1 LVPVPAAAA
10 VPSAFVAT
18 LPAAATTSWLVR
30 ERFTTW
36 LAALGWPVLAVE
48 DVVFAVSE
56 AVSNCAEHAYPP
68 GTPDA
73 VVEISAVVEPAPAG
87 QDQRADPDAGDGHG
101 QRESGQH
108 RADARY
114 LQTGQRLRIQVR
126 DHGTW
131 RPVPPDPSYRG
142 RGLQMMIALMRDV
155 VIHHSDTGRSGT
167 EITLV
172 SPTVVPAP

>member
-1 LVPVPAAAA
+1 MAPVPAAAA

-18 LPAAATTSWLVR
+18 LPAAATTAWLVR

-56 AVSNCAEHAYPP
+56 AVSNCAEHAYAP

-73 VVEISAVVEPAPAG
+73 VVEISAAVEPAPAG
-87 QDQRADPDAGDGHG
+87 QDQRADPDAGDEHG
-101 QRESGQH
+101 QRECGQH
-108 RADARY
+108 QADARDQ
-114 LQTGQRLRIQVR
+114 QTGQRLRIQVR

-131 RPVPPDPSYRG
+131 RPISPDPRYRG
-142 RGLQMMIALMRDV
+142 RGLQMIIALMSDV
-155 VIHHSDTGRSGT
+155 VIHHGDTGLSGT

-172 SPTVVPAP
+172 SPTVIPAP